1 MADLHDNVSGA
12 IVPDGEDDS
21 SASVTAKLNYEQ
33 YKKVAAQNE
42 AVARAK
48 AMSDDNNDKALLANE
63 QASQADK
70 KEVPTFSLN
79 VTSPKEVPAMFSEG
93 RQQGGGMSAPL
104 TGDYYTMQD
113 GGFLQLD
120 NADIIAKVR
129 QAAGR
134 DPAKF
139 ESIYQVALART
150 ALLNQAGKSVSLE
163 DVLNGFIKDGVPST
177 GGGGGGGAFNTT
189 SRSVSL
195 TNEGTSRR
203 LLNQTLTAYLG
214 RQATTDENKMF
225 LKALNVQEKANP
237 VTTVTKGYSSGGNTN
252 QTQNSSG
259 GFDSTDYSE
268 RFAKS
273 QEGYAEYKTAT
284 TFLDAFI
291 ETLDDQSRVVG

>member
-12 IVPDGEDDS
+12 IEPDGKDDS
-21 SASVTAKLNYEQ
+21 SASASAKLNYEQ

-42 AVARAK
+42 AVAK
-48 AMSDDNNDKALLANE
+48 AEKMAADKDDALLANE
-63 QASQADK
+63 QASQEKK
-70 KEVPTFSLN
+70 KEVPTFPLN

-104 TGDYYTMQD
+104 TGDYYTMKA

-120 NADIIAKVR
+120 NADIIEKVR
-129 QAAGR
+129 QAAKR

-163 DVLNGFIKDGVPST
+163 DVLDGFIKDGVPST
-177 GGGGGGGAFNTT
+177 GGSGGSFNTT

-195 TNEGTSRR
+195 TNEGTSRQ
-203 LLNQTLTAYLG
+203 LLNQALTGYLG
-214 RQATTDENKMF
+214 RQATNEENSMF

-237 VTTVTKGYSSGGNTN
+237 MTTVTKGFSSGGNTN

-259 GFDSTDYSE
+259 GFDRNDFAE

-284 TFLDAFI
+284 TYLDAFI
-291 ETLDDQSRVVG
+291 EALDDQSRVVG